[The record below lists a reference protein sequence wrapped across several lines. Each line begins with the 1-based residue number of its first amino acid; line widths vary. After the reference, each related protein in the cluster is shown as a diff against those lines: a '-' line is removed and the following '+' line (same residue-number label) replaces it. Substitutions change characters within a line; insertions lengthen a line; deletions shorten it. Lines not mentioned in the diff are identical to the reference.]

1 MKKFL
6 CVLCVLGSLGI
17 QASALDREAFTFTK
31 YDLDV
36 RVEPE
41 QQRLAVR
48 GQIALRND
56 SKVPQKYIV
65 LQISSS
71 LGWRSIRLGGKA
83 MQFVSQNYTSD
94 IDHTGSLSEAILTL
108 PAEIPPQG
116 TVALEIGYEG
126 TVSLDATRLTRV
138 GVPED
143 VAKHTDWD
151 QIRPAMTAV
160 RGMGYV
166 AWYPVATEAAN
177 LSEGNSLF
185 DTLGRW
191 SAREQNAK
199 MEIKFNYT
207 RDSETGPVLLCNG
220 SPGSTQSERADAA
233 ERTTSEFSF
242 LPLAH
247 ATPYFAL
254 GSYRAIVGPGVTV
267 SYLPEHKTT
276 ADMYASAASQ
286 VLPYLSDWFGG
297 SSEGIHVIELED
309 EQASSFESENLL
321 LTPFHTADFKAIQTT
336 VAHQVT
342 HSIFPASRLWI
353 YEGLAHFAQALY
365 REQQDGRQAA
375 LDFMMPHGQTLEAAE
390 KRTNDSAG
398 DSLINTFREEFYRT
412 KAMYVWWMLRDMVGE
427 PALKKALA
435 NYHPE
440 QDKEPSY
447 VQRLIEAQSKKDL
460 EWFFDDWVYR
470 DRGLPDFHVASVYP
484 RKTLRGIYLVTVTLE
499 NLGHAG
505 AEVPI
510 TVRFQGG
517 ETKARLEVRGDS
529 HASVRV
535 ETSALPEE
543 VIVNDGS
550 VPEADLSNNTFKV
563 QIAPEAP

>member
-1 MKKFL
+1 MKRFLCAL
-6 CVLCVLGSLGI
+6 CVLCGLGV

-41 QQRLAVR
+41 QRRLAVR
-48 GQIALRND
+48 GEIVLRND
-56 SKVPQKYIV
+56 SKAPQKYIV

-71 LGWRSIRLGGKA
+71 LGWRSIRLGGKPV
-83 MQFVSQNYTSD
+83 QFVSQSYTSD
-94 IDHTGSLSEAILTL
+94 IDHTGSLSEAIVTL

-116 TVALEIGYEG
+116 TAALEIGYEG

-138 GVPED
+138 GVPEE

-151 QIRPAMTAV
+151 QISPSLAAI
-160 RGMGYV
+160 RGVGYV
-166 AWYPVATEAAN
+166 AWYPIATEAAN
-177 LSEGNSLF
+177 LSDNSLF
-185 DTLGRW
+185 DTIGRW
-191 SAREQNAK
+191 KNREGDAGMILKVNSSSVPAD
-199 MEIKFNYT
+199 IPAT
-207 RDSETGPVLLCNG
+207 TVLCDGEQFHGVTKGG
-220 SPGSTQSERADAA
+220 SPQLPWLQCNYDPFGLMVPTLVIGNYDYLGDRALDVYHLPGHRAEAESYQLAA
-233 ERTTSEFSF
+233 EVVSKFVSE
-242 LPLAH
+242 
-247 ATPYFAL
+247 
-254 GSYRAIVGPGVTV
+254 
-267 SYLPEHKTT
+267 
-276 ADMYASAASQ
+276 
-286 VLPYLSDWFGG
+286 WFGPLR
-297 SSEGIHVIELED
+297 SKAAVAELPD
-309 EQASSFESENLL
+309 RDWAPFESGGLL
-321 LTPFHTADFKAIQTT
+321 LTPLTADNTKESELTAVSQL
-336 VAHQVT
+336 T
-342 HSIFPASRLWI
+342 HAALVSPRSWI
-353 YEGLAHFAQALY
+353 SQGLMHFAQALY

-375 LDFMMPHGQTLEAAE
+375 LDFMTPHGQTLEAAE
-390 KRTNDSAG
+390 KKSNDSTG

-427 PALKKALA
+427 SALKKALA
-435 NYHPE
+435 DYHPE

-447 VQRLIEAQSKKDL
+447 TQRLVEAQSKKDL

-470 DRGLPDFHVASVYP
+470 DRGLPDFRVASVYP

-510 TVRFQGG
+510 TVRFEGG

-563 QIAPEAP
+563 QIAPDAP